1 VRLVFPLRSDVTSR
15 RSARRVQ
22 RGGVA
27 LDAAR
32 ERAVP
37 RRNVR
42 RGPGARG
49 PTAYRSTRL
58 RSARS
63 QGARLDA
70 AQERA
75 GPVAA
80 NGKLRRVT
88 GWPVFW
94 VRHRAHVR
102 RTLHTPGAARL
113 VETSTPLFRSRR
125 GLSLA
130 HWSRPAT
137 VWHRNTRRGLA
148 VYLPGVA
155 RVAETVA
162 VAADAPAGEGRYPG
176 LFSMVY

>member
-37 RRNVR
+37 
-42 RGPGARG
+42 
-49 PTAYRSTRL
+49 TAQRSTRP